1 MSAPGTAGAAPVPVA
16 ELGRVHLLGAGGVGM
31 SGIARLLLARGT
43 AVSGSDAADS
53 DALRRLAELGAR
65 VHVGH
70 DAAHLADLGPGDTL
84 VVSSAVRP
92 ANPELVEARSRGLRV
107 LHRSEALAALMV
119 GRRGVAVAGTHGK
132 TTTSSMLAVALLE
145 AGLDP
150 GYAIGGEL
158 TGGSDG
164 GARDGS
170 GPFVAEAD
178 ESDGSFR
185 AYAPV
190 LDLVTNVEPDH
201 LDHYGTP
208 EAVALA
214 FEEFVQRLQPGGALV
229 ACADDAGSVRLAEFA
244 RQAGIRVRTYGTHP
258 DADVRLSDVDVSGA
272 RPAGLLHVDVDAD
285 AATDE
290 HALPL
295 RLAVPGLHN
304 LRNATGAFAAALEL
318 GADPAPV
325 LRALAGFGGARRRFE
340 HKGEAGGVRVVD
352 DYAHHPTEV
361 EALLRGARAVAGS
374 GRVVVAFQPH
384 LVSRTR
390 AFAEEFGRALALA
403 DDVVVLDVYV
413 AREDPDPAV
422 TGALVAGAVPLPASR
437 VTFVPDR
444 AGAAPAVADRLRPG
458 DLLLTVGAGDV
469 TRLGPEVLALLARRA
484 GGGAAAEEP

>member
-1 MSAPGTAGAAPVPVA
+1 MSVPEPVPVA
-16 ELGRVHLLGAGGVGM
+16 ELGRVHLLGIGGVGV
-31 SGIARLLLARGT
+31 SGVARLLLARGVE
-43 AVSGSDAADS
+43 VSGSDAADS
-53 DALRRLAELGAR
+53 EVLRRLGALGAR
-65 VHVGH
+65 VAVGH
-70 DAAHLADLGPGDTL
+70 DAAHLGGLGPGDTL
-84 VVSSAVRP
+84 VVSTAVREG
-92 ANPELVEARSRGLRV
+92 NPELVAARERGMRV

-132 TTTSSMLAVALLE
+132 TTTSSMLAAALLE

-190 LDLVTNVEPDH
+190 LDVVTNVEPDH
-201 LDHYGTP
+201 LDHYGTA

-214 FEEFVQRLQPGGALV
+214 FEEFVQRLQPGGTLV

-244 RQAGIRVRTYGTHP
+244 RQAGVWVRTYGTHP
-258 DADVRLSDVDVSGA
+258 DADVRLSGVDVSGP
-272 RPAGLLHVDVDAD
+272 RPCALVHVDVDAD
-285 AATDE
+285 EGGDGRG
-290 HALPL
+290 LPL

-304 LRNATGAFAAALEL
+304 LRNAAGAFAAALEL
-318 GADPAPV
+318 GAEPAPV
-325 LRALAGFGGARRRFE
+325 LRALEAFGGARRRFE
-340 HKGEAGGVRVVD
+340 HRGEAGGVRVVD

-361 EALLRGARAVAGS
+361 EALLRAARPVAGD

-390 AFAEEFGRALALA
+390 AFADEFGRALGLA
-403 DDVVVLDVYV
+403 DEVVVLDVYV
-413 AREDPDPAV
+413 AREDPDPEV
-422 TGALVAGAVPLPASR
+422 TGEMVARAVPLPPGS
-437 VTFVPDR
+437 VTFAPDR
-444 AGAAPAVADRLRPG
+444 TAAARTVVERLRPG

-469 TRLGPEVLALLARRA
+469 TRLGPEVLDLLAARPAPGA
-484 GGGAAAEEP
+484 GRP

>member
-1 MSAPGTAGAAPVPVA
+1 
-16 ELGRVHLLGAGGVGM
+16 M
-31 SGIARLLLARGT
+31 SGIARLLLGRGV
-43 AVSGSDAADS
+43 AVSGSDAAGS
-53 DALRRLAELGAR
+53 EALRRLAELGAR
-65 VHVGH
+65 VAVGH
-70 DAAHLADLGPGDTL
+70 DAAHLGDLGPGDTV
-84 VVSSAVRP
+84 VVSSAVR
-92 ANPELVEARSRGLRV
+92 ASNPELLAARERGLRV

-132 TTTSSMLAVALLE
+132 TTTSSMLAVALLG

-164 GARDGS
+164 GARDGA

-190 LDLVTNVEPDH
+190 LDVVTNVEPDH

-214 FEEFVQRLQPGGALV
+214 FEEFVTRLRPGGVLV
-229 ACADDAGSVRLAEFA
+229 ACADDAGSVRVAEFA

-258 DADVRLSDVDVSGA
+258 DADVRLSDVDVSGPSPTA
-272 RPAGLLHVDVDAD
+272 LLHVDADVDAGP
-285 AATDE
+285 DE
-290 HALPL
+290 RALAV

-304 LRNATGAFAAALEL
+304 LLNAAGAFAAALEL
-318 GADPAPV
+318 GADPEPV
-325 LRALAGFGGARRRFE
+325 LRALASFGGARRRFE
-340 HKGEAGGVRVVD
+340 LKGEAAGVRVVD

-361 EALLRGARAVAGS
+361 EALLRAARPVAGR

-390 AFAEEFGRALALA
+390 AFAEDFGRALGLA

-422 TGALVAGAVPLPASR
+422 SGALVADAVPLPAASVR
-437 VTFVPDR
+437 FVPERDAAAR
-444 AGAAPAVADRLRPG
+444 ALVARLRPG

-469 TRLGPEVLALLARRA
+469 TRLGPEVLALLAA
-484 GGGAAAEEP
+484 GGQGS

>member
-1 MSAPGTAGAAPVPVA
+1 MSGADAAPVPVG
-16 ELGRVHLLGAGGVGM
+16 ELGRVHLLGVGGVGM
-31 SGIARLLLARGT
+31 SGIARLLLARGVT
-43 AVSGSDAADS
+43 VSGSDAAES
-53 DALRRLAELGAR
+53 EGLRRLAELGAR
-65 VHVGH
+65 VAVGH
-70 DAAHLADLGPGDTL
+70 DEAHLGDLGPGDTL
-84 VVSSAVRP
+84 VVSSAVR
-92 ANPELVEARSRGLRV
+92 AGNPELLAARERGLRV

-132 TTTSSMLAVALLE
+132 TTTSSMLAAALLE
-145 AGLDP
+145 AGMDP

-190 LDLVTNVEPDH
+190 LDVVTNVEPDH
-201 LDHYGTP
+201 LDHYGTA

-214 FEEFVQRLQPGGALV
+214 FEEFVQRLQPGGVLV

-244 RQAGIRVRTYGTHP
+244 RQAGVRVRTYGTHP
-258 DADVRLSDVDVSGA
+258 DADVRLSDVDVSGP
-272 RPAGLLHVDVDAD
+272 RPTALVHVDADVDAG
-285 AATDE
+285 ADE
-290 HALPL
+290 HALPVQ
-295 RLAVPGLHN
+295 LAVPGLHN
-304 LRNATGAFAAALEL
+304 LRNAAGAFAAALEL

-325 LRALAGFGGARRRFE
+325 LRGLARFGGARRRFE
-340 HKGEAGGVRVVD
+340 HRGEAGGVRVVD

-361 EALLRGARAVAGS
+361 EALLRAARPVAGG

-390 AFAEEFGRALALA
+390 TFAAEFGRVLALA

-422 TGALVAGAVPLPASR
+422 TGALVARAVPLPAGA

-444 AGAAPAVADRLRPG
+444 DGAARAVVERLRPG

-469 TRLGPEVLALLARRA
+469 TRLGPQVLELLAQRGA
-484 GGGAAAEEP
+484 PGGAGAERP

>member
-1 MSAPGTAGAAPVPVA
+1 MSAPGAPLPVA
-16 ELGRVHLLGAGGVGM
+16 ELGRVHLLGVGGVGM
-31 SGIARLLLARGT
+31 SGIARLLLGRGVP
-43 AVSGSDAADS
+43 VSGSDAADS
-53 DALRRLAELGAR
+53 EVLRRLGELGAR
-65 VHVGH
+65 VAVGH
-70 DAAHLADLGPGDTL
+70 DAAHLGDLGPGDTV
-84 VVSSAVRP
+84 VVSSAVR
-92 ANPELVEARSRGLRV
+92 ASNPELIAARERGLRV
-107 LHRSEALAALMV
+107 LHRSQALAALMV

-164 GARDGS
+164 GARDGA

-190 LDLVTNVEPDH
+190 VDVVTNVEPDH
-201 LDHYGTP
+201 LDHYGTA
-208 EAVALA
+208 EAVAQA
-214 FEEFVQRLQPGGALV
+214 FEEFVTRLQPGGVLV

-244 RQAGIRVRTYGTHP
+244 RQAGVRVRTYGTHP
-258 DADVRLSDVDVSGA
+258 DADVRLSDVDVSGPSPSA
-272 RPAGLLHVDVDAD
+272 LVHVDADVDAGP
-285 AATDE
+285 DE
-290 HALPL
+290 RALPV

-304 LRNATGAFAAALEL
+304 LLNAAGAFAAALEL
-318 GADPAPV
+318 GAEPAAV

-340 HKGEAGGVRVVD
+340 PKGEAGGVRVVD

-361 EALLRGARAVAGS
+361 EALLRAARPVAGD

-390 AFAEEFGRALALA
+390 AFADEFGRALGLA

-422 TGALVAGAVPLPASR
+422 TGALVAAAVPLPAAS
-437 VTFVPDR
+437 VAFVPER
-444 AGAAPAVADRLRPG
+444 AAAAAEVVARLRPG

-469 TRLGPEVLALLARRA
+469 TRLGPEVLALLA
-484 GGGAAAEEP
+484 GGGPRP

>member
-1 MSAPGTAGAAPVPVA
+1 MSAPTEPAGEPVPV
-16 ELGRVHLLGAGGVGM
+16 ERLGRVHLLGIGGVGV
-31 SGIARLLLARGT
+31 SGVARLLLARGV
-43 AVSGSDAADS
+43 AVSGSDAVDS
-53 DALRRLAELGAR
+53 EVLHRLAALGAR
-65 VHVGH
+65 VAVGH
-70 DAAHLADLGPGDTL
+70 DEAHLGDLGPGDTV

-92 ANPELVEARSRGLRV
+92 ANPELVAARARGLRV

-132 TTTSSMLAVALLE
+132 TTTSSMLAAALLE

-185 AYAPV
+185 AYAPEV
-190 LDLVTNVEPDH
+190 DVVTNVEPDH
-201 LDHYGTP
+201 LDHYGTA
-208 EAVALA
+208 EALARA
-214 FEEFVQRLQPGGALV
+214 FEEFVQRLRPGGVLV

-244 RQAGIRVRTYGTHP
+244 RQAGVRVRTYGTHP

-272 RPAGLLHVDVDAD
+272 SPSALVHVDVDAD
-285 AATDE
+285 AGPDAA
-290 HALPL
+290 ALPL

-304 LRNATGAFAAALEL
+304 LRNAAGALAAALEL
-318 GADPAPV
+318 GAPAGAV
-325 LRALAGFGGARRRFE
+325 LRALERFGGARRRFE
-340 HKGEAGGVRVVD
+340 HRGEAAGVRVVD

-361 EALLRGARAVAGS
+361 EALLRAARPVAAG
-374 GRVVVAFQPH
+374 GRVVAVFQPH

-390 AFAEEFGRALALA
+390 QFAEQFGRALALA
-403 DDVVVLDVYV
+403 DEVVVLDVYV

-422 TGALVAGAVPLPASR
+422 TGALVADAVPLPAGA
-437 VTFVPDR
+437 VAFVPDR
-444 AGAAPAVADRLRPG
+444 ADAARAVVRRLRPG

-469 TRLGPEVLALLARRA
+469 TALGPQVLALLAEREGRA
-484 GGGAAAEEP
+484 